1 MKEMAKWLSIVGL
14 LVTIVLVRLF
24 PEACIVVL
32 GLPAAVPTP
41 PGVVSGS
48 TAE

>member
-1 MKEMAKWLSIVGL
+1 MKEIAKWLSIVGL

-24 PEACIVVL
+24 PEACIVAL

-41 PGVVSGS
+41 PGVASVS

>member
-1 MKEMAKWLSIVGL
+1 MKEIAKWLFIVGL

-32 GLPAAVPTP
+32 GPPAVGSTL
-41 PGVVSGS
+41 PGVASGS

>member
-1 MKEMAKWLSIVGL
+1 MRELAKWLSIVGL

-32 GLPAAVPTP
+32 GPPVAGPTL
-41 PGVVSGS
+41 PGVASGS